1 MACHNR
7 KYKVLDH
14 NLAPGINRFFKSNNP
29 ADSMQLVRSNRN
41 REVYLVKRQNQVYYV
56 KRFFSTSPWEK
67 IKNIILNK
75 AFNSFRLS
83 HRLMSTGFLVAEPVL
98 AFRCHKKGEGVYVTK
113 NLPASRLTSF

>member
-1 MACHNR
+1 MTCHNR